1 MSTKTKFIDKQGSTL
16 QRLPLQAGRM
26 FFTREILLDS
36 IQDEFVYTYSLVIH
50 TIGAIEQTSVFS
62 RAPYNY

>member
-36 IQDEFVYTYSLVIH
+36 IRFCQANQGLMGARLGADDEPSAHDLFL
-50 TIGAIEQTSVFS
+50 QT
-62 RAPYNY
+62 RQ